1 MTDRNKDP
9 VTRLERRPFGT
20 LPGGEPVEAITL
32 ANAAGMRACIIT
44 YGAGVHWALALAEE
58 MNLDADILDLR
69 TLLPWDEEAV
79 RRTVA
84 KNGRVLLLHED
95 TLTGGLGGE
104 IGAWIAEHC
113 FQCLDAPLVRVASLD
128 TAIPFSRPLEKQF
141 LPQQRLREA
150 VEKLLSY

>member
-1 MTDRNKDP
+1 MYFEHKLLYRSISAP
-9 VTRLERRPFGT
+9 VPDAYYTTPIGKAALVREGET
-20 LPGGEPVEAITL
+20 LS
-32 ANAAGMRACIIT
+32 IIT

-58 MNLDADILDLR
+58 LNLDADILDLR

-79 RRTVA
+79 RKTVE

-113 FQCLDAPLVRVASLD
+113 FQHLDAPLVRVASLD
-128 TAIPFSRPLEKQF
+128 TTIPFSSTLEKQF
-141 LPQQRLREA
+141 LPQHRLRLA
-150 VEKLLSY
+150 VEKLLNY